1 VSFGPNPWQQRH
13 WDWRAAGNF
22 ICGGAGSGLIVCAA
36 LSAAPVGWL
45 MVGVVLVG
53 IGLSSVWL
61 EIGRPWRA
69 LHVYLNPRTSWM
81 TREAMVALALFA
93 AVGAAWL
100 GAPLADGAA
109 PLLALAFVFCQGR
122 MLRAAKGIPA
132 WREPRIVPLIAAT
145 GLAEGAGLLL
155 LLTASMVAAT
165 KLQWLVFGLALL
177 ARWLLWAPWRQ
188 RIGAAPRAL
197 AALDQA
203 GRAFKVGS
211 AVALAVTLL
220 VLAASPP
227 EAATRVLQV
236 LCGAVV
242 VASGAWFKFTLL
254 TRGAFNQGFALTH
267 LPVRGVRR

>member
-1 VSFGPNPWQQRH
+1 VSFGPDPWQQRH

-45 MVGVVLVG
+45 LAGAALVGV
-53 IGLSSVWL
+53 GLSSVWL

-81 TREAMVALALFA
+81 TREAMVALALFT
-93 AVGAAWL
+93 AVAAAWL
-100 GAPLADGAA
+100 GVPLAGAAA
-109 PLLALAFVFCQGR
+109 PLLALGFVFCQGR

-132 WREPRIVPLIAAT
+132 WREPRIVPLIVAT

-155 LLTASMVAAT
+155 LSMAFTRMASAP
-165 KLQWLVFGLALL
+165 QWLLFALALL

-197 AALDQA
+197 AALDHA
-203 GRAFKVGS
+203 GVVFKTGTW
-211 AVALAVTLL
+211 VALVLGALAIGVPLPEVAARALQLL
-220 VLAASPP
+220 GGVLA
-227 EAATRVLQV
+227 
-236 LCGAVV
+236 

-254 TRGAFNQGFALTH
+254 TRGAFNQGFALAH

>member
-1 VSFGPNPWQQRH
+1 MSFGPNPWQQRH

-45 MVGVVLVG
+45 LAGAALVG

-100 GAPLADGAA
+100 GVPLADAAA
-109 PLLALAFVFCQGR
+109 PLLAVGFVYCQGR

-132 WREPRIVPLIAAT
+132 WREPRIVPLIVAT

-155 LLTASMVAAT
+155 LLTASLHAAT
-165 KLQWLVFGLALL
+165 ALQWLLFALALL

-188 RIGAAPRAL
+188 RIGATPRAL
-197 AALDQA
+197 AALDRT
-203 GRAFKVGS
+203 GRAFKVGTLL
-211 AVALAVTLL
+211 ALAVAAL
-220 VLAASPP
+220 VLAVPLP
-227 EAATRVLQV
+227 EAVVRALQV
-236 LCGAVV
+236 LCGAAA

-254 TRGAFNQGFALTH
+254 TRGAFNQGFALAH

>member
-22 ICGGAGSGLIVCAA
+22 ICGGAGSGLIVCVA
-36 LSAAPVGWL
+36 LSAAPVGL
-45 MVGVVLVG
+45 LLAGAALVG
-53 IGLSSVWL
+53 LGLSSVWL

-100 GAPLADGAA
+100 GVPLADAAA
-109 PLLALAFVFCQGR
+109 PLLALGFVFCQGR

-132 WREPRIVPLIAAT
+132 WREPRIVPLIVAT

-155 LLTASMVAAT
+155 LLTAPVYAAT
-165 KLQWLVFGLALL
+165 TLQWLLFALALL
-177 ARWLLWAPWRQ
+177 ARWLAWTPWRQ

-197 AALDQA
+197 AALDHA
-203 GRAFKVGS
+203 GRIFKVGT
-211 AVALAVTLL
+211 AVALAVALL
-220 VLAASPP
+220 VLAASLP

-236 LCGAVV
+236 LCGGVAVV
-242 VASGAWFKFTLL
+242 GGAWFKFTLL
-254 TRGAFNQGFALTH
+254 TRGAFNQGFALVH
-267 LPVRGVRR
+267 LPVRGARR